1 MKRSHVDA
9 ALTEVACADP
19 TAMGPAQHPAA
30 VVDHQCRVHGI
41 DGLWVIDGSVLPT
54 VTSRGPH
61 ASIVMLGHRAAEFVS

>member
-1 MKRSHVDA
+1 
-9 ALTEVACADP
+9 
-19 TAMGPAQHPAA
+19 MGPAQHPAA